1 MARFCKH
8 ILILTSFIFLLTS
21 CQEGGEAGDLFGQWR
36 LKDSDSK
43 YICFSGSI
51 TVIREIH
58 VGEIYGKFKHI
69 GDSLFIEYVSVEGI
83 PSDTAV
89 VENNFGFKPFD
100 NTRLKIDKL
109 DSQDLVLSKDGQT
122 WSFYK
127 Y

>member
-1 MARFCKH
+1 MARFCKYI
-8 ILILTSFIFLLTS
+8 ILLFALICPICS
-21 CQEGGEAGDLFGQWR
+21 CQEGREAGDLLGQWR
-36 LKDSDSK
+36 LKGSDTQYVS
-43 YICFSGSI
+43 FSGSVALFRM
-51 TVIREIH
+51 TDDT
-58 VGEIYGKFKHI
+58 EIYGKFKHI

-109 DSQDLVLSKDGQT
+109 DSQDLVLSKDGKT